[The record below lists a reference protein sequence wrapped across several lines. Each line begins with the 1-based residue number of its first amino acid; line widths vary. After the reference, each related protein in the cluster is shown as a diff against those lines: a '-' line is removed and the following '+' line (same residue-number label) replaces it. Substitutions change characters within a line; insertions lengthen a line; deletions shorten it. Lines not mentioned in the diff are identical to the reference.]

1 MAAVLSSLQV
11 QKDVI
16 DLTTIDVQDSSRPGS
31 PNTPPSSPISNSK
44 SQHSKPI
51 PPVSFRSP
59 SLHPSQPQ
67 VVSSEGAIMAGQSLP
82 LLPPSQVPP
91 AAIPDPASIPPL
103 AVTINSSQIQAILSS
118 IPYADLRSTPNPLP
132 PIERIGKY
140 IVEYNKYY
148 RVNNGMGATY
158 LQILRRQKNLFIYN
172 HVFGNDTIHVKKID
186 LASGGLSSHPHVQ
199 QGFVMPRIL
208 PSFLKTKIKQVHA
221 SSNPSQS
228 GADGQDQT
236 IPGKLPTKTKVNK
249 VSKRKVITSQVPS
262 KKSRKTLASQQPVPS
277 ASVPVSAPSLPVAST
292 ETHRVISDEKGILKK
307 SVNVQ
312 KFAWYFFDNSNPSN
326 QWIPFD
332 ATISDEIEQSYLDCF
347 DSVGYYIGGHDYK
360 LVFSNKTQT
369 NLSTHTQRLVQRC
382 PKDFTPNDT
391 SLPKP
396 PSVADSSRISTLIS
410 MLGSSRPTYW
420 TPEDIQKAMQSP
432 QVVPCQPGDAEFDMV
447 AKMIQVTCR
456 DRAVVSVS
464 KIINPVQYFRY
475 THWCDMLKLKFP
487 TMDLNE
493 RYAFHGTNE
502 KAIEAI
508 VKEGF
513 KYRFNS
519 RHLFGRGS
527 YFSTTASYSLDPQ
540 YASPNANGEQHV
552 IVTRICVGKTV
563 QGTQNLLPSMDD
575 SYQTAVDDMHSPN
588 TFVTFHDD
596 QTFPEFLVALKR
608 FW

>member
-1 MAAVLSSLQV
+1 MAAVLPSLQF

-16 DLTTIDVQDSSRPGS
+16 DLTTIDVQDSSRAGS

-59 SLHPSQPQ
+59 SLQPQ
-67 VVSSEGAIMAGQSLP
+67 VASSGGAIMAGQSLP

-91 AAIPDPASIPPL
+91 TASSAPAASSAL
-103 AVTINSSQIQAILSS
+103 AVTINSSQIQAILST

-148 RVNNGMGATY
+148 KVNNGMGATY

-172 HVFGNDTIHVKKID
+172 HVSGNETIHVKKID
-186 LASGGLSSHPHVQ
+186 LASGGLSSHPSVQ

-208 PSFLKTKIKQVHA
+208 PSFLKVKKINQVHP
-221 SSNPSQS
+221 SSCPSQS
-228 GADGQDQT
+228 GADGQGQT
-236 IPGKLPTKTKVNK
+236 MPGKLPTKTKVKK
-249 VSKRKVITSQVPS
+249 VSKRKAITRQVPS
-262 KKSRKTLASQQPVPS
+262 KKSRKTLARQHPVPS
-277 ASVPVSAPSLPVAST
+277 VPAPVSAQSLPVAST
-292 ETHRVISDEKGILKK
+292 ANHRVISDEKGILKK

-312 KFAWYFFDNSNPSN
+312 KFAWYFFDSSNPSN

-332 ATISDEIEQSYLDCF
+332 ATISDEIEQSYLDCL
-347 DSVGYYIGGHDYK
+347 DSVGYYIGSHNYK
-360 LVFSNKTQT
+360 LVFSNRTQT

-382 PKDFTPNDT
+382 LKDFNPNDT

-432 QVVPCQPGDAEFDMV
+432 QVVPCQPGDAEFVMV

-456 DRAVVSVS
+456 ERAVVKVS

-475 THWCDMLKLKFP
+475 THWCDMLRLKFP
-487 TMDLNE
+487 AMDLNE

-527 YFSTTASYSLDPQ
+527 YFSTNASYSLDPQ
-540 YASPNANGEQHV
+540 FASPNANGEQHV

-563 QGTQNLLPSMDD
+563 QGTQNLFPSMDD
-575 SYQTAVDDMHSPN
+575 SYQTAVDDMYLP
-588 TFVTFHDD
+588 TMYVTFHDD
-596 QTFPEFLVALKR
+596 QTFPEFLVALK
-608 FW
+608 